1 MNEKIDISI
10 FYFINKTQIRNNL
23 DVMIRYYPQRKKGR
37 PPVYPTRKSVE
48 VLRMEYD
55 NWKSRNPEIEGF
67 NNVEMYYYLH
77 RGWDI
82 DKTILYRLHGEY
94 EEWLERNPGI
104 KRFSEREFDLYLDE
118 NVSIRDILERRLPC
132 DRLPQPDTVDYI
144 QPEEFKYEVE
154 SISDNADELEY
165 SESDDYGYV
174 PDERDDNLEEVE
186 INI

>member
-1 MNEKIDISI
+1 
-10 FYFINKTQIRNNL
+10 
-23 DVMIRYYPQRKKGR
+23 MIRYYPQRRKGR
-37 PPVYPTRKSVE
+37 PPLYPTRKSVE
-48 VLRMEYD
+48 VLRMEYE
-55 NWKSRNPEIEGF
+55 NWKSRNPEIEEF

-82 DKTILYRLHGEY
+82 DKTILYRLHGKY
-94 EEWLERNPGI
+94 EEWHNRNPDI

-118 NVSIRDILERRLPC
+118 KVSIRDILAKRRPC
-132 DRLPQPDTVDYI
+132 DRIPQPETNYDEYP
-144 QPEEFKYEVE
+144 PEFNYEVE

-174 PDERDDNLEEVE
+174 PYEEDDNLEGE